1 MEERKLIASEGKW
14 FTNGE
19 SYGKVIG
26 LGIYDSPD
34 NWYEIT
40 EEEYAKIKEKEASI
54 NEQP

>member
-14 FTNGE
+14 FTNGNA
-19 SYGKVIG
+19 YGHVIE

-40 EEEYAKIKEKEASI
+40 EEEYAEVMREKE
-54 NEQP
+54 EV

>member
-1 MEERKLIASEGKW
+1 MATRKLIATEGKW
-14 FTNGE
+14 FTNGNA
-19 SYGKVIG
+19 YGHVIE

-40 EEEYAKIKEKEASI
+40 DEEYAKIKEKEASI